1 MQSHRVFLTLLIGV
15 PVVLGAQVSS
25 AAVSVDSGKEVRVTT
40 MAEQLSG
47 RLLARY
53 EHGDPAVRLCTTPWN
68 SCGGHGDSTARR
80 TISAN
85 ELLRLE
91 VREGDHGMTGFFAG
105 AVIGALLGADFVY
118 GLSRLSEDSGPR
130 TWPTIQGALAGAVSI
145 GFIGGMIGTHY
156 PKWSRV
162 R

>member
-1 MQSHRVFLTLLIGV
+1 MRPRLVFLTLLIGGQMS
-15 PVVLGAQVSS
+15 LGAQVSS
-25 AAVSVDSGKEVRVTT
+25 PAVPVDSGKEVRVTT
-40 MAEQLSG
+40 MAEQMSG

-53 EHGDPAVRLCTTPWN
+53 EHGDPAVRLCTIPWN
-68 SCGGHGDSTARR
+68 SCSGRGDSTGRH
-80 TISAN
+80 TISAS

-91 VREGDHGMTGFFAG
+91 VRQGDHGMTGFFAG

-118 GLSRLSEDSGPR
+118 TLTRLSEEGGSR
-130 TWPTIQGALAGAVSI
+130 TWPTVQGALAGAVSI
-145 GFIGGMIGTHY
+145 GFIGGMIGAHY